1 MEVFKNIDKNEKMRK
16 ATKLHQHLSHVSEDR
31 LIKLVKRR
39 ECVKKDFHI
48 YIENIVI
55 SLTYAK
61 SNI

>member
-48 YIENIVI
+48 YI
-55 SLTYAK
+55 
-61 SNI
+61 